1 MIWQAVLDAIDAVE
15 SWVVGQSYWVQVTL
29 LLAVL
34 GPLCWGVAGLID
46 RGVEAVLASHSRRD
60 PAAAPDQPPAATG
73 GTAAGPRSP
82 TARAGEPPPEP
93 GDPEAADSAA
103 PAPSLLDPA
112 PPDPTRPDPARAPAT
127 MPGAAGR
134 PEPVAAAA
142 RTGADRPARPA
153 GPR

>member
-1 MIWQAVLDAIDAVE
+1 MVIWQAVLDAIDAVE
-15 SWVVGQSYWVQVTL
+15 SWVVGQSYWVQVIL

-60 PAAAPDQPPAATG
+60 AAAAPDQPPAATG
-73 GTAAGPRSP
+73 GTGAGPGSS
-82 TARAGEPPPEP
+82 TAQAGEPPPER
-93 GDPEAADSAA
+93 GDPESADSAA
-103 PAPSLLDPA
+103 PAPAPGPLDPTPPDPA
-112 PPDPTRPDPARAPAT
+112 PAPAT

-142 RTGADRPARPA
+142 RTGADRPARP
-153 GPR
+153 GGRG